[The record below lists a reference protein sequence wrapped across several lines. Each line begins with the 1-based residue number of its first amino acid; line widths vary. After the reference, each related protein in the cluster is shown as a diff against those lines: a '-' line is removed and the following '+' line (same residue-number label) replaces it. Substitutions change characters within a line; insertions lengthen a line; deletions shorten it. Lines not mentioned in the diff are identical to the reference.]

1 MAMMTGILLCF
12 NWVGL
17 YYKAFKKIM
26 FAESLLIDSNQPY
39 FFEKKTKTPSTGELG
54 LAATPV
60 VAGSKLFLWTGFT
73 GIISFIRS
81 KIQAAPYLGTG

>member
-26 FAESLLIDSNQPY
+26 LAESLLIDSYQPY
-39 FFEKKTKTPSTGELG
+39 FFEKKTKTLSTGELG
-54 LAATPV
+54 LAPDPQFEP
-60 VAGSKLFLWTGFT
+60 K
-73 GIISFIRS
+73 RS
-81 KIQAAPYLGTG
+81 AAYSQPQAKPQAQCVHPGL